1 MSETSLIPAER
12 IERRILLLRG
22 QKVMLDFHLAEL
34 YEVETKA
41 LNQAVKRNIERFPD
55 DFMFQ
60 LSEEEAEQ
68 ISRSQI
74 VTLNEDG
81 TIVSSGL
88 RGALR
93 SQSVTSKSKNAPNPL
108 DGNEIMRS
116 QSVTSKLGDGSGGR
130 RYRPYAFT
138 EQGVAMLS
146 SVLRSPRAVAVNIAV
161 IRTFVKLRQ
170 MLSEN
175 TELARRLDALERKFD
190 TQFKVV
196 FDTIRELMKPITPA
210 EARREIGF
218 HTLMPKRTPKSR
230 ARVSAKISA

>member
-1 MSETSLIPAER
+1 MTSENSLIPAER
-12 IERRILLLRG
+12 IERRILLIRG

-34 YEVETKA
+34 YEVPTKA
-41 LNQAVKRNIERFPD
+41 LNQAVKRNVERFPE

-60 LSEEEAEQ
+60 LTEAEAEQ

-74 VTLNEDG
+74 VTLNDG
-81 TIVSSGL
+81 N
-88 RGALR
+88 R
-93 SQSVTSKSKNAPNPL
+93 SQSVTGSPVILTESTETLSSN
-108 DGNEIMRS
+108 RS
-116 QSVTSKLGDGSGGR
+116 QIVTGSQKHRDPKLL
-130 RYRPYAFT
+130 PYAFT

-170 MLSEN
+170 MLTEN

-190 TQFKVV
+190 SQFKVV

-218 HTLMPKRTPKSR
+218 HTHMPKRAASSR
-230 ARVSAKISA
+230 ARAATKISA